1 MNQHD
6 KDNLQFLLTATPD
19 VLKNWYDSVDRDDHE
34 YAIELIRLHTSEI
47 IVHNMEAADN
57 VEDLSEAQR
66 ILARY
71 LL

>member
-34 YAIELIRLHTSEI
+34 YAIELIRLHTAEI
-47 IVHNMEAADN
+47 IVHNLEAADN
-57 VEDLSEAQR
+57 VEDLSEARQV
-66 ILARY
+66 LARY
-71 LL
+71 RL

>member
-34 YAIELIRLHTSEI
+34 YAIELIRLHTAEI
-47 IVHNMEAADN
+47 IVHNLEEADN
-57 VEDLSEAQR
+57 VEDLSEARQV
-66 ILARY
+66 LARY
-71 LL
+71 RL

>member
-19 VLKNWYDSVDRDDHE
+19 VLKDWYDSVDRDDHE
-34 YAIELIRLHTSEI
+34 YAIELIRLHTAEI
-47 IVHNMEAADN
+47 IVHNMEVADN

-71 LL
+71 RL

>member
-34 YAIELIRLHTSEI
+34 YAIELIRLHTAEI
-47 IVHNMEAADN
+47 IVHNLEAEDN
-57 VEDLSEAQR
+57 VEDLSEARQV
-66 ILARY
+66 LARY
-71 LL
+71 RL